1 MTMPEKHAGIVCLGS
16 HERVSKRKP
25 AVTLKFL
32 ADKIMNS
39 CKNSKNY
46 NKKIWNKE
54 STLILQ
60 E

>member
-16 HERVSKRKP
+16 HEGVSKRKP

-46 NKKIWNKE
+46 NIKI
-54 STLILQ
+54 
-60 E
+60 